1 MYNIHTRK
9 CATFIPANVQ
19 HSYLQTHSH
28 GLFSI
33 LIVILSVFNNI
44 TYCCNSHIIFSS
56 KGKMQITDH
65 VLRRAFLCCL
75 LLPILGFVSII
86 MFGHQHSQSA
96 SSSDDHSEA
105 HRRTKRQDPG
115 IGDDSPHTY
124 EVKSSRY
131 VSSTSLFGGSGSYI
145 VDMYCSFCGINN

>member
-9 CATFIPANVQ
+9 CTTFIPANAQ
-19 HSYLQTHSH
+19 RRLSFYL
-28 GLFSI
+28 
-33 LIVILSVFNNI
+33 
-44 TYCCNSHIIFSS
+44 NSNTNSNTFSS
-56 KGKMQITDH
+56 EGKMRISDLL
-65 VLRRAFLCCL
+65 LRRAFLCCL

-131 VSSTSLFGGSGSYI
+131 VSTTSLFGGSGSYI